1 MYYGNLLTN
10 PLLRTAVSVG
20 ESTIRL
26 ACERCRD
33 LSIHIDM
40 DEAPDGRDAVKVTL
54 RSPDALTRFRMPFRA
69 YFNAAALRRAA
80 QTAWQR
86 RIPRDDEFAQQAA
99 PPPHPA
105 RRPSLN

>member
-40 DEAPDGRDAVKVTL
+40 DEAPDGRDAVQVTL

-69 YFNAAALRRAA
+69 YCIRGGIEALSRS
-80 QTAWQR
+80 TAW
-86 RIPRDDEFAQQAA
+86 PAA
-99 PPPHPA
+99 PA
-105 RRPSLN
+105 SRRC